1 MPDREK
7 VIKGLEYC
15 MGGCQ
20 VSCFKCPYR
29 EIGHQPPDCLDNC
42 MILQDAVELLKENES
57 VKPEVLV
64 DTWVCGNCKTRL
76 ERQAMIGPNV
86 LISEN
91 FNYCPSCGRKVKWD
105 DAY

>member
-42 MILQDAVELLKENES
+42 MILQDAVELLKEQEPI
-57 VKPEVLV
+57 KPDKEKIMDCFSYFVEVYH
-64 DTWVCGNCKTRL
+64 CGKCGKDVT
-76 ERQAMIGPNV
+76 GC
-86 LISEN
+86 
-91 FNYCPSCGRKVKWD
+91 NYCPSCGRKVKWK
-105 DAY
+105 